1 MRTVLCPG
9 TGRSQWPG
17 LERMSGIGLH
27 KNVKPQQMTA
37 DMASIAVS
45 PAYCHLSCQF
55 QTALAALPLIK
66 STTAVVWVVQ
76 LGPTE
81 PAQR

>member
-1 MRTVLCPG
+1 MRTVLCPE

-27 KNVKPQQMTA
+27 KNMQPQQMATDVA
-37 DMASIAVS
+37 TIMIL
-45 PAYCHLSCQF
+45 PAYCHLSAQF
-55 QTALAALPLIK
+55 QTVLAVLPLIR
-66 STTAVVWVVQ
+66 STTAVIWVVQ

-81 PAQR
+81 PAQG